1 MGILLKVRKLLII
14 FALTL
19 FFIIPLAAEENLEL
33 SLYGVNRWAAGDMAE
48 HMLCTAGGGFAVEWK
63 LPILPILGVSGRAE
77 GQAALGVE
85 EDIENWW
92 NATFMA
98 GAFVNL
104 PLGSAIIL
112 RPELSYGVMLH
123 MVKSPSRDIDGVFA
137 DQIIQIA
144 ASLRISPQ
152 AMKGKGL
159 SIELAPM
166 YTLLTEKTAALHY
179 VGLRAG
185 VNYKL

>member
-1 MGILLKVRKLLII
+1 MKNKKKVIFLMLLA
-14 FALTL
+14 FALVPAT
-19 FFIIPLAAEENLEL
+19 AEENLEL

-85 EDIENWW
+85 EGIENWW

-123 MVKSPSRDIDGVFA
+123 MVKSPSRDIDGVFT

-144 ASLRISPQ
+144 ASLRINPQ
-152 AMKGKGL
+152 AMKAKGL

-166 YTLLTEKTAALHY
+166 YTLLTEKTAAVHY
-179 VGLRAG
+179 MGLRAG
-185 VNYKL
+185 VNYRL

>member
-1 MGILLKVRKLLII
+1 MKKLCKILVAIL
-14 FALTL
+14 FALV
-19 FFIIPLAAEENLEL
+19 LAHPVMAEDSNVDI
-33 SLYGVNRWAAGDMAE
+33 SLYSVTRFSVGELAKYSSCS
-48 HMLCTAGGGFAVEWK
+48 LGGGIAVEWK

-85 EDIENWW
+85 EGIENWW

-104 PLGSAIIL
+104 PLGSAVTL
-112 RPELSYGVMLH
+112 RPEFSYGVMLH

-152 AMKGKGL
+152 VMKAKGL

-166 YTLLTEKTAALHY
+166 YTLLTEKTAAVHY
-179 VGLRAG
+179 MGLRAG

>member
-1 MGILLKVRKLLII
+1 MRNFRKMFVVLVFVLSV
-14 FALTL
+14 ALPAT
-19 FFIIPLAAEENLEL
+19 AEESLEL

-48 HMLCTAGGGFAVEWK
+48 HMICTAGGGFAVEWK

-85 EDIENWW
+85 EGIENWW

-104 PLGSAIIL
+104 PLGSAVTL

-152 AMKGKGL
+152 VMKAKGL

-166 YTLLTEKTAALHY
+166 YTLLTEKTAAVHY
-179 VGLRAG
+179 MGLRAG

>member
-1 MGILLKVRKLLII
+1 MKNKKKVIFLMLLA
-14 FALTL
+14 FALVPAT
-19 FFIIPLAAEENLEL
+19 AEENLEL

-85 EDIENWW
+85 EGIENWW

-123 MVKSPSRDIDGVFA
+123 MVKSPSRDIDGVFT

-144 ASLRISPQ
+144 ASLRINPQ
-152 AMKGKGL
+152 AMKAKGL

-185 VNYKL
+185 VNYRL